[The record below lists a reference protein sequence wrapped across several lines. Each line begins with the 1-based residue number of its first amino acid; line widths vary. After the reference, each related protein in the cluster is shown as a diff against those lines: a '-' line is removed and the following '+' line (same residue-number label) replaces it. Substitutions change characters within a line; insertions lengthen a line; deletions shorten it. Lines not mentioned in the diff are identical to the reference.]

1 MYCSNCERY
10 YPLVPTHDT
19 AWTWSGPFGHC
30 YCTIRGAWA
39 EVNPLFDKVV
49 CDVILPWWSGE
60 EDVYLWGALGCCTCR
75 WSMGEVSW
83 LLFKQCASV
92 VMKDLIQMLQGM
104 ILHVHVGPL
113 NNTTVAMMEVS
124 KLLYTLVIGGFVTL
138 IFSGCVSTCWCS
150 SGVNFGH
157 WSNPWKELS
166 RLANCCLITIQER
179 NLWNKSVFAFPNVS
193 FDWFEEDLTLY
204 ESHFADDILSAYSRT
219 LTDFE

>member
-1 MYCSNCERY
+1 MILLELG
-10 YPLVPTHDT
+10 LVLLDT
-19 AWTWSGPFGHC
+19 ATVPSGEHGQKWTSF
-30 YCTIRGAWA
+30 
-39 EVNPLFDKVV
+39 FDKVV
-49 CDVILPWWSGE
+49 RDVILPWWSGE

-166 RLANCCLITIQER
+166 RFANCYLITIQER

-204 ESHFADDILSAYSRT
+204 ESHFA
-219 LTDFE
+219 EG